1 MGQVI
6 AKILSGS
13 ETSKKE
19 TKEQLAFLVKAVS
32 AKLDKYESDLHE
44 MFEEP
49 ETVEKK
55 MVPGIRALRWER
67 EYRVGEEGIS
77 EAVND
82 FFGEDTKS
90 PSNPRAGFKVNT
102 YSLMKPPFFELLKKL
117 INIALSSILGNNQ
130 AGEIEEQK
138 FFIYV
143 EHNAVIRIDMKMW
156 KYNFS
161 SSDIIAEQQNVF
173 GYILCTSVVDTSTL
187 KIDELV
193 YLLSEYRGDADVE
206 AYMDKLIAIW
216 TKMDN
221 VQEMLISRSPLAISY
236 RSANFQNAALNRHKA
251 ITPPASSSNHQV
263 VPAPKP
269 TQVVE
274 HPAGEHN

>member
-67 EYRVGEEGIS
+67 EYRVGVSHNEEGIS

-90 PSNPRAGFKVNT
+90 PSNPRAGF
-102 YSLMKPPFFELLKKL
+102 KKL